1 MPYLAA
7 GLPAPVIE
15 SDLLDAPYWNGTR
28 QHRLMVQR
36 CAKCKSF
43 QWGPEW
49 ICHACSSFEIDWVEV
64 EGKGA
69 IYSWQRVWHPVHAA
83 LKDQGPYLIVLVE
96 LRQAG
101 NIRMIGNLLGDPVQP
116 VKMGAPVK
124 AVFED
129 HSEGD
134 LRYTLVQW
142 ELEGA

>member
-15 SDLLDAPYWNGTR
+15 SDLLDAPYWNGTG
-28 QHRLMVQR
+28 QHQLMVQR

-43 QWGPEW
+43 QSGPEW
-49 ICHACSSFEIDWVEV
+49 LCHVCLSFEIDWVEV
-64 EGKGA
+64 EGKGE

-96 LRQAG
+96 LQQAG
-101 NIRMIGNLLGDPVQP
+101 SIRMIGNLLGDPLQR
-116 VKMGAPVK
+116 VKIGAPVK
-124 AVFED
+124 AMFED
-129 HSEGD
+129 RKEGE

-142 ELEGA
+142 ELAGA